1 VQSEHYD
8 FSKMNYL
15 KSKKIDQ
22 ENEEGKMMKK
32 YKEELDGPKEDKTI
46 KEEESSV
53 DSDQEDSFYIKVN
66 YFLQRENNVRL
77 FNQFPLDNLN
87 DPASTDRNTVNA
99 KQIGIYSKCISA
111 IKDLP
116 KSPKRN
122 VILADYRKIVS
133 KYSNL
138 ANKILNSWAE
148 NGYSQELNVNM
159 RIKKFKIEEN
169 IPFTFYDILT
179 VKATFAIDFIFLLN
193 DTFVFHGASFDELP
207 IRYVLSSYTLEI
219 YGIWFDTSL
228 KDRLEEQWSLFRK

>member
-1 VQSEHYD
+1 LNRSLVFTLNRRVSSLKVICESISTFIQKINGGGYNNRSYQRSKNSHPNIEDSSSEKSFASEVQSEHND

-15 KSKKIDQ
+15 KSKKIEQ
-22 ENEEGKMMKK
+22 ENEEDKMMKK

-46 KEEESSV
+46 KEESSV

-116 KSPKRN
+116 KSAKRN
-122 VILADYRKIVS
+122 VILADYKKIVN

-138 ANKILNSWAE
+138 ANKILNS
-148 NGYSQELNVNM
+148 
-159 RIKKFKIEEN
+159 
-169 IPFTFYDILT
+169 
-179 VKATFAIDFIFLLN
+179 
-193 DTFVFHGASFDELP
+193 
-207 IRYVLSSYTLEI
+207 
-219 YGIWFDTSL
+219 
-228 KDRLEEQWSLFRK
+228 